1 MSDDGT
7 GDLLARVRREPPP
20 FRRVT
25 VASVDDLTPHMRR
38 VVLSGREL
46 EGFTIDAPGSSVR
59 LLLPPRGADTI
70 VMPQWTGNQFELPD
84 GERAPIR
91 TFTPRRYDGQHHEL
105 TIDVVLH
112 ERGAASDWVRGAQPG
127 DETAISGPGR
137 GYVIDAVANTY
148 LLAGDE
154 TAIPAISQLLEA
166 LPQDTSV
173 DVHIEIA
180 HPDARVELPEHPHAV
195 VTWHE
200 LAPGRVPGDE
210 LVAAIEAMQ
219 RPADAMWVAGE
230 AASMQ
235 RIRTHL
241 FERLGLPRSVATVR
255 GYWKQGRAATD

>member
-20 FRRVT
+20 FRRVA
-25 VASVDDLTPHMRR
+25 VASIDDLTPHMRR
-38 VVLSGREL
+38 VVLAGPEL
-46 EGFTIDAPGSSVR
+46 DGFTIDAPGSSVR

-70 VMPQWTGNQFELPD
+70 VMPRWTGNQFELPN
-84 GERAPIR
+84 GARAPIR
-91 TFTPRRYDGQHHEL
+91 TFTPRRYDGHHHRL

-112 ERGAASDWVRGAQPG
+112 ERGAASDWVGGAQPG

-137 GYVIDAVANTY
+137 GYAIDATATTY
-148 LLAGDE
+148 LVAGDE

-180 HPDARVELPEHPHAV
+180 HPDARLELPEHPHTA

-200 LAPGRVPGDE
+200 REPGRVPGDA
-210 LVAAIEAMQ
+210 LVAAIESMQ

-241 FERLGLPRSVATVR
+241 FERLGLPRSAATVR
-255 GYWKQGRAATD
+255 GYWKHGRAATE